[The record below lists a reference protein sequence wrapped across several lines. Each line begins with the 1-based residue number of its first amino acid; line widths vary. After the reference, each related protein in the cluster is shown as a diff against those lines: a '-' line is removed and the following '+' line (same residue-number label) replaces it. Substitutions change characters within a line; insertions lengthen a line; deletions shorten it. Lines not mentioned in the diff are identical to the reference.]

1 MMRSLIPGSFQPWK
15 FAVTTLL
22 VTSAGVNL
30 TACCQPS
37 TNAAQPKKVVL
48 TGSSSV
54 APLMGEMAKRYEA
67 QHPGSRVDVQSGGSS
82 RGIAD
87 ARQGAADIG
96 MVSRGLKSEES
107 DLQSFTI
114 AKDGISVILHKNNPV
129 ANLSDDQIVQ
139 IYTKKINNWRLVGGG
154 DAPITVVNKAEGRS
168 TLELFAKYFKLE
180 PKDIQADSVIGE
192 NAQAMKIVALNPDAI
207 AYVSIGAAEF
217 EISKGSPLKL
227 LPIKGVEANTANVLN
242 GKFPLSRPLN
252 LVTKTAPAGQVK
264 DLIEFA
270 RSKTN
275 QDLVKSQYLVP
286 LEP

>member
-1 MMRSLIPGSFQPWK
+1 MMRSPILGPFAPWK
-15 FAVTTLL
+15 FAATALL
-22 VTSAGVNL
+22 VTTAGLNL
-30 TACCQPS
+30 TACSQPS